1 MALASSERPGP
12 GAERR
17 PPVTPPTAPASA
29 APQSRAKRSSAPG
42 SFMAWLAQSWMLL
55 AFFVFFF
62 LFWEYAVK
70 FFHIPQYI
78 LNPPS
83 EIVANGWAD
92 IHRLVSYFCIT
103 GFEAVI
109 GYVVAIVVAVPL
121 GLAIAFSSIL
131 RRTIYPFFVSLEMTP
146 KIAFAPL
153 FISWLGFGLLPKII
167 IVFLVCFFPIV
178 LNAILA
184 FSSLSEEL
192 TRFCRSTGAGWFQVF
207 LKVRLP
213 AALPQ
218 CFVGFKYAA
227 LNATV
232 GATIAEFIG
241 SDQGLGFYIQI
252 TTGNMRPDLAFAG
265 IFFLTF
271 LGLLMFGAV
280 TLAER
285 FCIPWHISVRR
296 KS

>member
-1 MALASSERPGP
+1 MATESS
-12 GAERR
+12 RR
-17 PPVTPPTAPASA
+17 QSA
-29 APQSRAKRSSAPG
+29 AAGIARWVAK
-42 SFMAWLAQSWMLL
+42 SWMAIL
-55 AFFVFFF
+55 FFACFF
-62 LFWEYAVK
+62 LFWELSIGIFDVPA
-70 FFHIPQYI
+70 YI
-78 LNPPS
+78 LNRPS
-83 EIVANGWAD
+83 EIVTNAWAD
-92 IHRLVSYFCIT
+92 LDRLIAYTGIT
-103 GFEAVI
+103 ALETVI
-109 GYVVAIVVAVPL
+109 GYVIAILAAVPL
-121 GLAIAFSSIL
+121 GLAIAFSSVL
-131 RRTIYPFFVSLEMTP
+131 RRTIYPFFVSVEMVP

-184 FSSLSEEL
+184 FGSLPEEL
-192 TRFCRSTGAGWFQVF
+192 TRFCRSTGASGLKVF

-265 IFFLTF
+265 IFLLTG
-271 LGLLMFGAV
+271 LGLILFGLV

-285 FCIPWHISVRR
+285 LLIPWHISIRR
-296 KS
+296 NA

>member
-1 MALASSERPGP
+1 MASASSNSGSDPGGRKPERGP
-12 GAERR
+12 GFLDHLTRWVAN
-17 PPVTPPTAPASA
+17 
-29 APQSRAKRSSAPG
+29 
-42 SFMAWLAQSWMLL
+42 SWMFLL
-55 AFFVFFF
+55 FFIGFF
-62 LFWEYAVK
+62 LVWELSIDI
-70 FFHIPQYI
+70 FHIPPYI
-78 LNPPS
+78 LNKPS
-83 EIVANGWAD
+83 EIIVNGRAD
-92 IHRLVSYFCIT
+92 FHRLLEYTYVT
-103 GFEAVI
+103 GLEAI
-109 GYVVAIVVAVPL
+109 MGYVIAIAIAVPM

-131 RRTIYPFFVSLEMTP
+131 RRTIYPFFVSIEMTP

-153 FISWLGFGLLPKII
+153 FISWLGFGLLPKVI

-192 TRFCRSTGAGWFQVF
+192 TRFCRSTGADWFKVF

-265 IFFLTF
+265 IFLLTL
-271 LGLLMFGAV
+271 LGLLMFGMV

-285 FCIPWHISVRR
+285 LLIPWHISVRR
-296 KS
+296 NK

>member
-1 MALASSERPGP
+1 MASASSNSEGRKPEKGP
-12 GAERR
+12 GLLDHLTRWVAN
-17 PPVTPPTAPASA
+17 
-29 APQSRAKRSSAPG
+29 
-42 SFMAWLAQSWMLL
+42 SWMFLL
-55 AFFVFFF
+55 FFIGFF
-62 LFWEYAVK
+62 LVWELSIDI
-70 FFHIPQYI
+70 FHIPPYI
-78 LNPPS
+78 LNKPS
-83 EIVANGWAD
+83 EIIANGKAD
-92 IHRLVSYFCIT
+92 FHRLLEYTYVT
-103 GFEAVI
+103 GLEAI
-109 GYVVAIVVAVPL
+109 MGYVIAIAIAVPM

-131 RRTIYPFFVSLEMTP
+131 RRTIYPFFVSIEMTP

-153 FISWLGFGLLPKII
+153 FISWLGFGLLPKVI

-192 TRFCRSTGAGWFQVF
+192 TRFCRSTGADWFKVF

-265 IFFLTF
+265 IFLLTL
-271 LGLLMFGAV
+271 LGLLMFGMV

-285 FCIPWHISVRR
+285 LLIPWHISVRR
-296 KS
+296 NR